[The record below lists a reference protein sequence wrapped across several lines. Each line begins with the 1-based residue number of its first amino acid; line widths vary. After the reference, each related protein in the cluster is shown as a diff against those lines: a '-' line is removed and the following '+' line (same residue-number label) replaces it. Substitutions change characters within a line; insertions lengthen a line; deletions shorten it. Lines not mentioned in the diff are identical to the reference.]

1 MQLSKWIRLPASDHK
16 SHPSGWFNSEEN
28 ILVVYCH
35 VLSPAS
41 LTLKASHGMVYA
53 HPGFA

>member
-16 SHPSGWFNSEEN
+16 SRPSGWFNSEEN
-28 ILVVYCH
+28 IPVVYCH
-35 VLSPAS
+35 VLAPAS